1 MRKTPKYKYL
11 FAITDVT
18 VIFISFMLSLF
29 YLRQDKSLTFTEFID
44 SAGSLLIIFFV
55 LSIIF
60 VFIFQ
65 FNHLYRINIILTR
78 AAHLANIV
86 KALYYGALNIVLVSF
101 LIRSSSVVD
110 SKYLL
115 FVFVLFALP
124 LLYVVRAEILRAI
137 YLTLKSNQFKRNV
150 VIVGNGKSRKLLATK
165 LIYENPIGL
174 DIIGFIDDKN
184 IVTQEQLNGIRV
196 LGALNNINQ
205 IVKQYDIDEVL
216 IAVDDEEYT
225 HLLEVLDI
233 CKGLDVTVT
242 LSSEQFDVVAQ
253 KLKTE
258 KYADI
263 PVLDVSPHYNNY
275 ITLFLKRSFD
285 FIASII
291 GLILLS
297 PLFLIIILLIKISS
311 AGPIFYKQVRI
322 GKYGK
327 PFDFYKFRSMKM
339 LKGEDEERRKM
350 MLEFMKT
357 TNNNGNSTKVINDK
371 RVTWIGKIL
380 RKTSLDELPQLLNV
394 IKGDMSLVGP
404 RPCLPY
410 EFENYNEWQKRRLQ
424 VTPGCTGV
432 WQVWGRSSV
441 SFKDSVILDLYYI
454 NNMSPWLDFQLILQ
468 TIPTMLFARGGK

>member
-11 FAITDVT
+11 FAVTDVT
-18 VIFISFMLSLF
+18 VIFISFILSLF
-29 YLRQDKSLTFTEFID
+29 YLRQNKSLTFVEFID
-44 SAGSLLIIFFV
+44 ASGLLLLIFFV
-55 LSIIF
+55 ISLVFIF
-60 VFIFQ
+60 VFQ

-78 AAHLANIV
+78 AAHLASIV

-101 LIRSSSVVD
+101 LILSSDLVD

-124 LLYVVRAEILRAI
+124 LLYVVRAEIMRAI
-137 YLTLKSNQFKRNV
+137 YITLKSNQFKRNV
-150 VIVGNGKSRKLLATK
+150 VIVGNGKSGKLLATK

-184 IVTQEQLNGIRV
+184 IITQEKLNGILV
-196 LGALNNINQ
+196 LGALKDIKS
-205 IVKQYDIDEVL
+205 IVNQYDIDEVL
-216 IAVDDEEYT
+216 IAIDDEEYT

-233 CKGLDVTVT
+233 CKGLDVTVS

-258 KYADI
+258 MYADI
-263 PVLDVSPHYNNY
+263 PVLDVSPQYNNM
-275 ITLFLKRSFD
+275 ITLTLKRTFD
-285 FIASII
+285 IIASIV

-297 PLFLIIILLIKISS
+297 PLFLIIILLVKLSS
-311 AGPIFYKQVRI
+311 RGPIFYKQVRI

-327 PFDFYKFRSMKM
+327 PFDFYKFRSMKIV
-339 LKGEDEERRKM
+339 KGEDEERKKM
-350 MLEFMKT
+350 MLEFMRT
-357 TNNNGNSTKVINDK
+357 TNNNENSTKVINDK

-380 RKTSLDELPQLLNV
+380 RKTSLDELPQLINV

-410 EFENYNEWQKRRLQ
+410 EFENYDEWQKRRLQ

-441 SFKDSVILDLYYI
+441 SFNDSVVLDLYYI